1 VGGRANRA
9 QTRNLAVLTKIA
21 SLVIVTTESVDHAAT
36 VRKMGWSK
44 TWIVV
49 QSADAADVP
58 TARFVPA
65 TRIANLLCVDPRT
78 NVRVAATISKILM
91 SQT

>member
-1 VGGRANRA
+1 
-9 QTRNLAVLTKIA
+9 
-21 SLVIVTTESVDHAAT
+21 
-36 VRKMGWSK
+36 MGWSK

-78 NVRVAATISKILM
+78 NARVAATISKILM